1 MNDPLLTSKQ
11 KDQIEQYTQEL
22 PQPFQRRA
30 RLLLLYDSGL
40 PTREVAAQVM
50 LSRSR
55 VRFWRQQFRNHG
67 MDIFPAPEDTPKKLE
82 AEMEEII
89 QPTYPHNKNH
99 TELPLPQPLRSVGIL
114 PDDLMAEAGRK
125 AMLFHFAEML
135 AHEPGTRL
143 GQDPEHLHDMRV
155 ATRRLRAAFAVFE
168 QSFLPKAIKP
178 YLRRL
183 RATGRA
189 LGHAR
194 DMDVILIKAD
204 NYLIDIP
211 PEDRPGMQ
219 PLIQF
224 WADERSQAR
233 SDMLTYLD
241 SQKYSNFIRK
251 FNVFVN
257 TPGLGALPISQDQPT
272 PSRVREIAPALIY
285 TRLEA
290 VRAYET
296 ILPNAAITQLHAL
309 RIECKRF
316 RYTLEFFRE
325 VLGDQAKII
334 INELKG
340 LQDHLGDL
348 HDADVACQIVRQF
361 LTEWDVR
368 QTVLPLAERQNP
380 QTIVNYLAY
389 QSAELHRLIV
399 SLPQVWTRFN
409 RPEFRMNL
417 AMAVAAL

>member
-1 MNDPLLTSKQ
+1 MNETLISPDQKQ
-11 KDQIEQYTQEL
+11 QIEQYAQGAL
-22 PQPFQRRA
+22 KPHQRRA

-40 PTREVAAQVM
+40 PTREVAAQVV
-50 LSRSR
+50 LSRSQTR
-55 VRFWRQQFRNHG
+55 YWRQQFRLHG
-67 MDIFPAPEDTPKKLE
+67 MDIFRVRGIKETQTQIAEVLPPTPQPEKK
-82 AEMEEII
+82 
-89 QPTYPHNKNH
+89 H
-99 TELPLPQPLRSVGIL
+99 TELPLPLPMETTGIL
-114 PDDLMAEAGRK
+114 PDDSMAEAGRK
-125 AMLFHFAEML
+125 TMLFHYAEML
-135 AHEPGTRL
+135 SHEAGTRL
-143 GQDPEHLHDMRV
+143 GQDPEKLHDMRV

-168 QSFLPKAIKP
+168 KAFLPKAIKP

-204 NYLIDIP
+204 TYLDGISPD
-211 PEDRPGMQ
+211 DRSGMQ
-219 PLIQF
+219 PLIQY
-224 WADERSQAR
+224 WQTECNQAR
-233 SDMLTYLD
+233 TDMQAYLD
-241 SQKYSNFIRK
+241 SPRYHSFIRR
-251 FNVFVN
+251 FNRFVH
-257 TPGLGALPISQDQPT
+257 TPGLGALSIPQEQPYPT
-272 PSRVREIAPALIY
+272 RVREVAPALIY

-296 ILPNAAITQLHAL
+296 ILSNATIAQLHAL

-316 RYTLEFFRE
+316 RYTVEFFRE
-325 VLGDQAKII
+325 VLGEEAKSI

-361 LTEWDVR
+361 LTEWDAR
-368 QTVLPLAERQNP
+368 QAAQPLAERQNP
-380 QTIVNYLAY
+380 QVIVNYLAY
-389 QSAELHRLIV
+389 QSAELHRLMI
-399 SLPQVWTRFN
+399 SFPPAWEHFN